1 MAKELLFNLC
11 GATYGSTP
19 IKLERKKLYGWTSL
33 VATSRNGDVCNSA
46 YLSPDDA
53 LIIPSGGLKLGTVN
67 EDGCWIEKSDLTAYS
82 EDGAQV
88 LPLYPSSFDASIE
101 LNQKATAQ
109 EFLDNE
115 WESVYKLANADLSA
129 AVGDDIYR
137 FCFSYRGGTNLNDAI
152 VWKVKPRHTID
163 AAVIGYTMGDRGV
176 RDMMYSSD
184 EQQIRELLANEI
196 AANVKKGWEE
206 ITITAKAA

>member
-53 LIIPSGGLKLGTVN
+53 LIIPSGGLKQGTVN

-88 LPLYPSSFDASIE
+88 LPLYPSSFDAPIE
-101 LNQKATAQ
+101 LNQKVTAQ

-115 WESVYKLANADLSA
+115 WESVYQLVNADLSA

-137 FCFSYRGGTNLNDAI
+137 FCFSYRGGTNLNDAYLLNTPNGLFLFAGI
-152 VWKVKPRHTID
+152 HQDFPLVSLADETTID
-163 AAVIGYTMGDRGV
+163 DL
-176 RDMMYSSD
+176 D
-184 EQQIRELLANEI
+184 EGME
-196 AANVKKGWEE
+196 EE
-206 ITITAKAA
+206 IDELDFSMF

>member
-1 MAKELLFNLC
+1 MAKELLFNLS
-11 GATYGSTP
+11 GAIYGSTP

-33 VATSRNGDVCNSA
+33 VATSRNGDICNSA

-88 LPLYPSSFDASIE
+88 LPLYPSSFDAPIE
-101 LNQKATAQ
+101 LNKKATAQ

-115 WESVYKLANADLSA
+115 WESVYQLANADLS
-129 AVGDDIYR
+129 GE
-137 FCFSYRGGTNLNDAI
+137 NL
-152 VWKVKPRHTID
+152 
-163 AAVIGYTMGDRGV
+163 
-176 RDMMYSSD
+176 
-184 EQQIRELLANEI
+184 
-196 AANVKKGWEE
+196 
-206 ITITAKAA
+206 ITTKAA